1 MSDLVQFEKNLTFP
15 QHSYSEYFV
24 FRQQLI
30 AEKESAEK
38 LRSYSQQQAKR
49 ARNAEVSTKVNC

>member
-1 MSDLVQFEKNLTFP
+1 M
-15 QHSYSEYFV
+15 

-49 ARNAEVSTKVNC
+49 ASIAEVSTKVHC